1 MSRVFFQLGGVTLQ
15 QWYLLSAEILVA
27 RILIWQRKVQGQTE
41 LLKSDYVSGDLF
53 ILLTLALPE
62 VAK

>member
-1 MSRVFFQLGGVTLQ
+1 MQ